1 MRSFKSRMVHA
12 LLFEI
17 AALMIVSP
25 LGSKVFN
32 IGLSDFGQVAVI
44 SALIAMVWNYI
55 FNLGFDHA
63 MNRRLGHTDKTV
75 WMRVLHSVLFELGM
89 MSVLVPII
97 AWFSNISLIR
107 AVVMGLS
114 FSIFYMVYAF
124 CLNWCYDLVELRRTK
139 RVSG

>member
-44 SALIAMVWNYI
+44 SALIENAQ
-55 FNLGFDHA
+55 L
-63 MNRRLGHTDKTV
+63 K
-75 WMRVLHSVLFELGM
+75 
-89 MSVLVPII
+89 
-97 AWFSNISLIR
+97 
-107 AVVMGLS
+107 
-114 FSIFYMVYAF
+114 
-124 CLNWCYDLVELRRTK
+124 
-139 RVSG
+139 